1 MVAWFC
7 RTRSF
12 EILSLRKACSKSN
25 RLFTKA
31 VARQR
36 YCSRFERHSR
46 FVALRKLFLL
56 FSVRSS
62 ILGKNMK
69 SKPDRTL
76 DCVGL
81 YCPEPVF
88 KTRLELDEMK
98 VGETLEV
105 LADDPAAESDIRS
118 LVKNLK
124 QELVSVVRK
133 GDQVQIM
140 IKKVK

>member
-1 MVAWFC
+1 
-7 RTRSF
+7 
-12 EILSLRKACSKSN
+12 
-25 RLFTKA
+25 
-31 VARQR
+31 
-36 YCSRFERHSR
+36 
-46 FVALRKLFLL
+46 
-56 FSVRSS
+56 
-62 ILGKNMK
+62 MK

-98 VGETLEV
+98 VGEILEV

-118 LVKNLK
+118 LVKNLE